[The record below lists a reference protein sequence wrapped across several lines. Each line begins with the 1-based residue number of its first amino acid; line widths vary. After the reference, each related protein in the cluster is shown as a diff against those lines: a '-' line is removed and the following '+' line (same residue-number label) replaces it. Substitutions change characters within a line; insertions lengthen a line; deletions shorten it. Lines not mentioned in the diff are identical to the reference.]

1 MQAGRGPRP
10 PKTRPLIIPNP
21 LTVNLTVDGSLSG
34 VPAPGGRD
42 FHLLVNAGQRL
53 TVVEWAIVF
62 DVPVGLPF
70 CDPVPMAPRA
80 PAGTP
85 QAMAQIV
92 AAVGTKACALY
103 ALCRALPAFCTLCE
117 SPQECSTQPD
127 GQETDSSRGA
137 CWGLRCLATQAY
149 KTAKLERLSQV
160 DMELFL
166 PALGLWRLGNAG
178 HTATEELQMAYFADA
193 QVFAQC
199 STSDKSAIVT

>member
-85 QAMAQIV
+85 QVLTRTNLPHFPGEQRPLASCSILKDC
-92 AAVGTKACALY
+92 GIFTNSIEY
-103 ALCRALPAFCTLCE
+103 ARNSHCHPH
-117 SPQECSTQPD
+117 
-127 GQETDSSRGA
+127 
-137 CWGLRCLATQAY
+137 
-149 KTAKLERLSQV
+149 RLS
-160 DMELFL
+160 
-166 PALGLWRLGNAG
+166 
-178 HTATEELQMAYFADA
+178 
-193 QVFAQC
+193 
-199 STSDKSAIVT
+199 TS